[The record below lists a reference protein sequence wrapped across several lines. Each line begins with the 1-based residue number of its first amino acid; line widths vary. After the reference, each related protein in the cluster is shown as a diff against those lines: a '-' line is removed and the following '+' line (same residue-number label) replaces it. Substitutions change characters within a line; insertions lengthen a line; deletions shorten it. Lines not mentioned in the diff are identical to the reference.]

1 MSTFCDQTIVEFIA
15 GKGGDGMV
23 HFRREKYIA
32 RGGPDG
38 GDGGNGGAIVL
49 VADENINTL
58 IDFNTK
64 KVFQAENGGNGKKG
78 QMFGKEG
85 PDLTLK
91 IPAGTLLKDVETGE
105 VIADLK
111 KHGQKFMIAR
121 GGRGGMGNTH
131 FKSSTHKAPQFA
143 ERGEEG
149 EKKSVLMELQ
159 LVADVG
165 IIGFP
170 SAGKSTLISR
180 ISNSKPK
187 IADYPFTTLIPNLGV
202 VDMRSFDKRQEGS
215 FVVADIPGLI
225 EGAHKGKGLGHE
237 FLRHVSRTE
246 LLIHIIDPTRG
257 NPAEDYKVINHELKS
272 HDERLSTKDQ
282 IVVINKIDAVDEE
295 TVKDYEKQLIKTNKA
310 LKGKIYKISAVTGA
324 GLKELIFEMFKA
336 VQQMRARQL
345 ELLDRSIEA
354 LDALTPKM
362 PTEGTPVKSTIT
374 NAQSQQG
381 EEKVFRPHV
390 ENKKFTVTFVRT
402 KLEAESK
409 KQRKIFDVTGFRIE
423 QVVKMTDLDNP
434 EGMERVFHFL
444 RKMGILRELKRMGAT
459 AGDKVRIAG
468 RTLRMR

>member
-1 MSTFCDQTIVEFIA
+1 MSTFCDQTVVEFIA

-38 GDGGNGGAIVL
+38 GDGGNGGGIVL
-49 VADENINTL
+49 VADDNLNTL

-64 KVFQAENGGNGKKG
+64 KIFQAENGGNGKTANA
-78 QMFGKEG
+78 FGKEG
-85 PDLTLK
+85 EDLTLK
-91 IPAGTLLKDVETGE
+91 IPAGTILKDYASGN

-111 KHGQKFMIAR
+111 KHGQKVLIAR

-149 EKKSVLMELQ
+149 ERRVVLMELQ

-180 ISNSKPK
+180 ISNAKPK

-202 VDMRSFDKRQEGS
+202 VDMKMFDKRQEGS

-246 LLIHIIDPTRG
+246 LLIHMIDPTRG
-257 NPAEDYKVINHELKS
+257 TPAQDYKIINHELKA
-272 HDERLSTKDQ
+272 HDERLAGKDQ
-282 IVVINKIDAVDEE
+282 ITVINKIDAVDENTIKE
-295 TVKDYEKQLIKTNKA
+295 HEKELVKNNKN
-310 LKGKIYKISAVTGA
+310 LKGKIFRISAVTGA
-324 GLKELIFEMFKA
+324 GLKELVFEMFRRVSEMRA
-336 VQQMRARQL
+336 SQMRML
-345 ELLDRSIEA
+345 EESAAAVVPD
-354 LDALTPKM
+354 
-362 PTEGTPVKSTIT
+362 
-374 NAQSQQG
+374 AQSVNG
-381 EEKVFRPHV
+381 EEKIFRPHV
-390 ENKKFTVTFVRT
+390 ENKKFTVTFVRN
-402 KLEAESK
+402 KLEAESQK
-409 KQRKIFDVTGFRIE
+409 MRKIFDVTGFRIE
-423 QVVKMTDLDNP
+423 QVVKMTDIHNP

-444 RKMGILRELKRMGAT
+444 RKMGIMRELKRMGAT
-459 AGDKVRIAG
+459 AGDKLRIAG
-468 RTLRMR
+468 KTLRMR

>member
-1 MSTFCDQTIVEFIA
+1 MSTFCDQTVVEFIA

-32 RGGPDG
+32 YGGPDG

-49 VADENINTL
+49 MADENLNTL

-64 KVFQAENGGNGKKG
+64 KVFRAEDGGNGKKA
-78 QMFGKEG
+78 QSFGKEG
-85 PDLTLK
+85 DDLILK
-91 IPAGTLLKDVETGE
+91 IPAGTLLKNYKTGE
-105 VIADLK
+105 IIADLK
-111 KHGQKFMIAR
+111 KHGQKVMIAR

-149 EKKSVLMELQ
+149 EHKTVLMELQ
-159 LVADVG
+159 LVADIG

-180 ISNSKPK
+180 ISNAKPK

-202 VDMRSFDKRQEGS
+202 VDMRSFDKRQEGA

-225 EGAHKGKGLGHE
+225 EGAHEGKGLGHE

-246 LLIHIIDPTRG
+246 LLIHMIDPTRG
-257 NPAEDYKVINHELKS
+257 NPTEDYKIINHELKA
-272 HDERLSTKDQ
+272 HDERLAGKDQ
-282 IVVINKIDAVDEE
+282 IVVINKIDAMDADTIKE
-295 TVKDYEKQLIKTNKA
+295 YEKALIKANKT
-310 LKGKIYKISAVTGA
+310 LKGKILKISAVTGE
-324 GLKELIFEMFKA
+324 GLKELVFEMFKA
-336 VQQMRARQL
+336 VQRMRAKQL
-345 ELLDRSIEA
+345 ELLEKAEAAVARKEDRNLPNA
-354 LDALTPKM
+354 
-362 PTEGTPVKSTIT
+362 TE
-374 NAQSQQG
+374 

-390 ENKKFTVTFVRT
+390 ENKKFTINFVRS
-402 KLEAESK
+402 KIEAESK
-409 KQRKIFDVTGFRIE
+409 KTRKIFDVKGFRIE

-444 RKMGILRELKRMGAT
+444 QKMGIIRELKRMGAT
-459 AGDKVRIAG
+459 AGDKLRIAG
-468 RTLRMR
+468 KTLRMR

>member
-1 MSTFCDQTIVEFIA
+1 MSTFCDQTVVEFIA

-38 GDGGNGGAIVL
+38 GDGGNGGGIIL
-49 VADENINTL
+49 VADDNLNTL

-64 KVFQAENGGNGKKG
+64 KFFQAENGGNGKTANA
-78 QMFGKEG
+78 FGKEG
-85 PDLTLK
+85 EDLILK
-91 IPAGTLLKDVETGE
+91 IPAGTILKDYATGK

-111 KHGQKFMIAR
+111 KHGQKVMIAR

-149 EKKSVLMELQ
+149 ERRVVLMELQ

-180 ISNSKPK
+180 ISNAKPK

-202 VDMRSFDKRQEGS
+202 VDMKMFDKRQEGS

-246 LLIHIIDPTRG
+246 LLIHMIDPTRG
-257 NPAEDYKVINHELKS
+257 TPAQDYTIINHELKA
-272 HDERLSTKDQ
+272 HDERLAGKDQ
-282 IVVINKIDAVDEE
+282 ITVINKIDAVDEN
-295 TVKDYEKQLIKTNKA
+295 TVREHEKELVKANKA
-310 LKGKIYKISAVTGA
+310 LKGKIHKISAVTGA
-324 GLKELIFEMFKA
+324 GLKELIFEVFRR
-336 VQQMRARQL
+336 VSEMRATQMQML
-345 ELLDRSIEA
+345 EKSAEA
-354 LDALTPKM
+354 LAPDARPE
-362 PTEGTPVKSTIT
+362 TE
-374 NAQSQQG
+374 
-381 EEKVFRPHV
+381 EEKIFRPHV
-390 ENKKFTVTFVRT
+390 ENKKFTVTFVRS

-409 KQRKIFDVTGFRIE
+409 KMRKIFDVTGFRIE
-423 QVVKMTDLDNP
+423 QVVKMTDIDNP

-444 RKMGILRELKRMGAT
+444 RKMGIMRELKRMGAT
-459 AGDKVRIAG
+459 AGDKLRIAG
-468 RTLRMR
+468 KTFRMR